1 MSGDKIG
8 RNEPCSCGSGKKYKV
23 CCYLTDRNKII
34 TKGMNSLPLD
44 SYFIRL
50 SNDKDQYIHL
60 EEDND
65 DNYVYKVKKGTTGAC
80 GWHKKEGEEFIKM
93 SGYPNL
99 ELVKVLS
106 ILGNDGTLN

>member
-1 MSGDKIG
+1 MGNKIG

-34 TKGMNSLPLD
+34 TKGLNSISKD

-50 SNDKDQYIHL
+50 IDDKEYYMHL

-65 DNYVYKVKKGTTGAC
+65 DNYVYNVKKGTVGAC

-93 SGYPNL
+93 SGRTNL
-99 ELVKVLS
+99 ELVKVLE
-106 ILGNDGTLN
+106 ILGNDGSLN